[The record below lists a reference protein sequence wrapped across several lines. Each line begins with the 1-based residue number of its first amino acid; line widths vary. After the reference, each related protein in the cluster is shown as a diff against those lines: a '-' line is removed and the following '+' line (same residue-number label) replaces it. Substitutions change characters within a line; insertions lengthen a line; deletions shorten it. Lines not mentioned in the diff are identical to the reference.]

1 MSGYTSSL
9 DARRVGTYLQ
19 ERGVDLVGELRCR
32 LITGGRSA
40 LTYELVDEDG
50 RRHVLRM
57 PPRTE
62 EAAQSHD
69 VAREHSILRALAGSE
84 VPVPLVE
91 VLCTDDGVIGAPFYV
106 AQFVDGVVPATR
118 RDGTRLDREA
128 REAASRSI
136 VDALAAVHAVDV
148 VALGLD
154 GLGRGSGYVERQLR
168 RWSAPAAR
176 PGALSGPLL
185 LEIHDA
191 LVARVPAPQRT
202 CLVHGDYKFPNVIV
216 DPGSGAVRA
225 VLDWELATIGDPLA
239 DLGNL
244 LAMWP
249 NPGEQALF
257 DAPTSND
264 GFLTRAEVV
273 DLYTARTGL
282 DVSTVDWYYAFA
294 VWKVACL
301 LVGVVERYRRGA
313 MAADDFD
320 PDAGAQLVDKLARAA
335 RALVSELPTAAAAP
349 AQ

>member
-1 MSGYTSSL
+1 MSGYTSAL
-9 DARRVGTYLQ
+9 DTRRVGAYLQ
-19 ERGVDLVGELRCR
+19 ERGVELAGELRCR

-40 LTYELVDEDG
+40 LTYELVDNDG

-57 PPRTE
+57 PPSTE
-62 EAAQSHD
+62 DAVQSHN
-69 VAREHSILRALAGSE
+69 VAREYSILHVLAGSQ
-84 VPVPLVE
+84 VPVPRAE
-91 VLCTDDGVIGAPFYV
+91 VLCTDNGVIGVPFYV
-106 AQFVDGVVPATR
+106 AQFVDGVVPATLT
-118 RDGTRLDREA
+118 DGARLDHEA

-136 VDALAAVHAVDV
+136 VHALAAVHAVDV
-148 VALGLD
+148 AALGLD

-191 LVARVPAPQRT
+191 LASHVPVPQRL

-216 DPGSGAVRA
+216 DPEGGAVRA

-257 DAPTSND
+257 DAPTSNV

-282 DVSTVDWYYAFA
+282 EASAVGWYYAFA
-294 VWKVACL
+294 LWKVACL

-320 PDAGAQLVDKLARAA
+320 PDAGAELVDKIARAA
-335 RALVSELPTAAAAP
+335 RALVSELPTAAASP
-349 AQ
+349 TH